1 LRIFGVVK
9 HKYFAGI
16 VFLCVLALVVIEF
29 GFFQEEPRVLSFNEE
44 KPVVLRD
51 GGMEYQTFTR
61 ARTVKE
67 FLKEQD
73 IQLESEEE
81 IYPGLEEEIYPGF
94 QLEIKRKYG
103 IEVKAD
109 GKTYQDRMEKMTIS
123 QALKKMEIDLSD
135 IDEVSPGRKELIRDG
150 LEVEITRVE
159 EKEITEKFEIEHETV
174 VREDDDLSW
183 GKEKIKQKGKDG
195 LREVDYLVRYENGEL
210 VSKEELEKRIVREAI
225 PEIIVQGTKIEV
237 GDIQRG
243 VASWYAHTNDLT
255 CASVRFPR
263 GTWLRVRNQEN
274 GKEVIVQV
282 DDYGPSPETGKIIDL
297 EKKAFE
303 KIADPWQGVVEVKV
317 EEILQ

>member
-1 LRIFGVVK
+1 
-9 HKYFAGI
+9 
-16 VFLCVLALVVIEF
+16 
-29 GFFQEEPRVLSFNEE
+29 
-44 KPVVLRD
+44 
-51 GGMEYQTFTR
+51 
-61 ARTVKE
+61 
-67 FLKEQD
+67 
-73 IQLESEEE
+73 
-81 IYPGLEEEIYPGF
+81 
-94 QLEIKRKYG
+94 
-103 IEVKAD
+103 
-109 GKTYQDRMEKMTIS
+109 
-123 QALKKMEIDLSD
+123 
-135 IDEVSPGRKELIRDG
+135 
-150 LEVEITRVE
+150 
-159 EKEITEKFEIEHETV
+159 
-174 VREDDDLSW
+174 
-183 GKEKIKQKGKDG
+183 
-195 LREVDYLVRYENGEL
+195 VRYENGEL